1 MAGSMKD
8 IKLRIKSVESTMQ
21 ITKAMELVASS
32 KMRRA
37 KERVEH
43 SRPYFETLHKTLT
56 EIAAADPR
64 ARNPYLRRAEIKK
77 TLLIVIAGDRGLA
90 GGYNSNVLKQA
101 QQEAGDVVVLPIG
114 KRSAEY
120 FVHHEVPLF
129 TQEVLL
135 AADITVGE
143 CFQLAR
149 RITEGYCKGEYDAV
163 KICYT
168 RFDSMMTQT
177 ASTMEVLPLSIE
189 PTEQQKAEARRS
201 QILYKPSSEEVFRA
215 IIPEYVAGIVYGAVC
230 ESVASELAARRTA
243 MDAATKNAGEMIDH
257 LNLYYNRARQAAIT
271 QEITEI
277 VAGAEIYRPSQ
288 LRSAQQL
295 SQRES
300 LWRTGGL
307 FRFAKASP
315 FGRGGIA

>member
-43 SRPYFETLHKTLT
+43 SRPYFEN
-56 EIAAADPR
+56 AARHADRHCGCRPPGPQPLPAPGR
-64 ARNPYLRRAEIKK
+64 DQTHP
-77 TLLIVIAGDRGLA
+77 AGCDCSDRGLA

-101 QQEAGDVVVLPIG
+101 EAQQGPVTVLPIG
-114 KRSAEY
+114 KRSQEY
-120 FVHHEVPLF
+120 FAHHGADLF
-129 TQEVLL
+129 TEEVLL
-135 AADITVGE
+135 AADVSVGE
-143 CFQLAR
+143 CFALSR
-149 RITEGYCKGEYDAV
+149 KITEGYLKGDYDAV
-163 KICYT
+163 KLCYT

-177 ASTMEVLPLSIE
+177 AVTMEVLPLAIE
-189 PTEQQKAEARRS
+189 PTEEQKAAARRS

-277 VAGAEIYRPSQ
+277 VAGAEI
-288 LRSAQQL
+288 
-295 SQRES
+295 
-300 LWRTGGL
+300 
-307 FRFAKASP
+307 
-315 FGRGGIA
+315 

>member
-64 ARNPYLRRAEIKK
+64 ARNPYLRRAEIQK

-135 AADITVGE
+135 AADVTVGH

-149 RITEGYCKGEYDAV
+149 QITEGYCKGEYDAV

-277 VAGAEIYRPSQ
+277 VAGAEI
-288 LRSAQQL
+288 
-295 SQRES
+295 
-300 LWRTGGL
+300 
-307 FRFAKASP
+307 
-315 FGRGGIA
+315 

>member
-90 GGYNSNVLKQA
+90 GGYNSNVLRQA

-215 IIPEYVAGIVYGAVC
+215 IIPEYVAGIVYGAAC

-277 VAGAEIYRPSQ
+277 VAGAEI
-288 LRSAQQL
+288 
-295 SQRES
+295 
-300 LWRTGGL
+300 
-307 FRFAKASP
+307 
-315 FGRGGIA
+315 

>member
-43 SRPYFETLHKTLT
+43 SRPYFETLYESLT
-56 EIAAADPR
+56 KIAAADPR
-64 ARNPYLRRAEIKK
+64 ARNPYLRREDIRR
-77 TLLIVIAGDRGLA
+77 TLLVVIAGDRGLA
-90 GGYNSNVLKQA
+90 GGYNANVFKQA
-101 QQEAGDVVVLPIG
+101 DAAEGPVTVLPIG

-120 FVHHEVPLF
+120 FAHHGAGLF
-129 TQEVLL
+129 TPEVLM
-135 AADITVGE
+135 AADVSVSE
-143 CFQLAR
+143 CFTLSHQ
-149 RITEGYCKGEYDAV
+149 ITEGFLKGEYDAV
-163 KICYT
+163 KLCYT

-177 ASTMEVLPLSIE
+177 ATTLEVLPLTIE
-189 PTEQQKAEARRS
+189 PTEAQKAEARRS
-201 QILYKPSSEEVFRA
+201 QILYKPSCEEVFGA
-215 IIPEYVAGIVYGAVC
+215 IIPEYVAGVLYGAVC

-277 VAGAEIYRPSQ
+277 VAGAEI
-288 LRSAQQL
+288 
-295 SQRES
+295 
-300 LWRTGGL
+300 
-307 FRFAKASP
+307 
-315 FGRGGIA
+315 

>member
-43 SRPYFETLHKTLT
+43 SRPYFETLYESLT
-56 EIAAADPR
+56 KIAAADPR
-64 ARNPYLRRAEIKK
+64 ARNPYLRRDDIRR
-77 TLLIVIAGDRGLA
+77 TLLVVIAGDRGLA
-90 GGYNSNVLKQA
+90 GGYNANVFKQA
-101 QQEAGDVVVLPIG
+101 DAAEGPVTVLPIG

-120 FVHHEVPLF
+120 FAHHGAGLF
-129 TQEVLL
+129 TPEVLM
-135 AADITVGE
+135 AADVSVSE
-143 CFQLAR
+143 CFTLSHQ
-149 RITEGYCKGEYDAV
+149 ITEGFLKGEYDAV
-163 KICYT
+163 KLCYT

-177 ASTMEVLPLSIE
+177 ATTLEVLPLTIE
-189 PTEQQKAEARRS
+189 PTEAQKAEARRS
-201 QILYKPSSEEVFRA
+201 RILYKPSSEEVFGA
-215 IIPEYVAGIVYGAVC
+215 IIPEYVAGVLYGAVC

-243 MDAATKNAGEMIDH
+243 MDAATKNAGEMIEH

-277 VAGAEIYRPSQ
+277 VAGAEN
-288 LRSAQQL
+288 
-295 SQRES
+295 
-300 LWRTGGL
+300 
-307 FRFAKASP
+307 
-315 FGRGGIA
+315 